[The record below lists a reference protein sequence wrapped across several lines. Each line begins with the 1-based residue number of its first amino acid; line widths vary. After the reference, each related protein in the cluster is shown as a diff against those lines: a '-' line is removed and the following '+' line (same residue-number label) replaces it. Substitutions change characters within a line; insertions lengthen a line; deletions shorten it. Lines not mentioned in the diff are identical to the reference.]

1 MFLNYR
7 VTVKPVVTPESFPEL
22 MVRLR
27 AFPMM
32 LDAAQGNC
40 FAVGAFLAESAYS
53 DVRRFRGAGLWL
65 ISAAEADEQVSWSPR
80 HASYP
85 AYDARLSPNP
95 CQPLWIVARLRIA
108 ASALDWA
115 TLDELEGVHD
125 CRLDG
130 LTVLHALAN

>member
-40 FAVGAFLAESAYS
+40 FAVGAFLAESA
-53 DVRRFRGAGLWL
+53 
-65 ISAAEADEQVSWSPR
+65 EQVSWSPR